1 VRWTFE
7 RKLRAAIEAPCGRMS
22 ARADTR
28 VVAREG
34 WFQRITPSAPGS
46 HLNEVLR
53 SVVDAADAERVIDE
67 VVAEYRAIGK
77 PTKWCT
83 GPWTKPDDFGERL
96 VRRGFTSWKT
106 RGMGSETD
114 APIAPGAARVR
125 LVETDGDLDA
135 YLRIS
140 RLAWSID
147 DDDVEATRASYR
159 PMLGSVLF
167 PFIVDVDG
175 SAAGGTSRTHDVD
188 GSAAGGTSRTHDVD
202 GSAAGGTSHTHDVGA
217 SALLLRDGYGYLV
230 GGAIVEHAR
239 GRGLYRALVAARLA
253 FLRDRGIEYA
263 VTHARESTSA
273 PLLEHFGF
281 ETLFHGACYL
291 LDAPSAGGRP

>member
-1 VRWTFE
+1 MRWTFE

-53 SVVDAADAERVIDE
+53 SVVDEADAERVIDE

-175 SAAGGTSRTHDVD
+175 SAAGGTS
-188 GSAAGGTSRTHDVD
+188 
-202 GSAAGGTSHTHDVGA
+202 HTHDVGA